1 MLVKKT
7 VTEWLSFVKLEEKK
21 ISKRRTE
28 LLNKGFVIKLAEA
41 KADTTKEEILS
52 KFESL
57 KALEAN
63 INVVRDK
70 ISTFNAETKITVAG
84 KSLSIAHALH
94 VWKKKED
101 EEVEFFKSLY
111 RKFKTT
117 KEMTEE
123 TSQYKISEL
132 EKNVL
137 NKANASKTDR
147 EFVENKK
154 QDLAVVIIDPLDI
167 EKTLV
172 RVQDEREE
180 FMADVNVQIN
190 LKNSTTFLEI
200 ALQEY
205 K

>member
-21 ISKRRTE
+21 IAKRRTE

-57 KALEAN
+57 KALENN

-70 ISTFNAETKITVAG
+70 ISTFNAETKIIVAR

-172 RVQDEREE
+172 KVQDEREE

-200 ALQEY
+200 DLQEY
-205 K
+205 N

>member
-21 ISKRRTE
+21 ITKRRME
-28 LLNKGFVIKLAEA
+28 LLNKGFVIKLAEV
-41 KADTTKEEILS
+41 KAETTKEEILS
-52 KFESL
+52 KFKSL
-57 KALEAN
+57 ASLEKN

-70 ISTFNAETKITVAG
+70 ISTFNAETKITVSG

-94 VWKKKED
+94 LWKKKDD
-101 EEVEFFKSLY
+101 EEVEFFKELY
-111 RKFKTT
+111 RRFKNS
-117 KEMTEE
+117 KRLVEE
-123 TSQYKISEL
+123 DSQYKIADL

-147 EFVENKK
+147 EFVESKK
-154 QDLAVVIIDPLDI
+154 IDLAVEIIDPLNI
-167 EKTLV
+167 EKTFLK
-172 RVQDEREE
+172 VQDEREE

-200 ALQEY
+200 DLQEY
-205 K
+205 N